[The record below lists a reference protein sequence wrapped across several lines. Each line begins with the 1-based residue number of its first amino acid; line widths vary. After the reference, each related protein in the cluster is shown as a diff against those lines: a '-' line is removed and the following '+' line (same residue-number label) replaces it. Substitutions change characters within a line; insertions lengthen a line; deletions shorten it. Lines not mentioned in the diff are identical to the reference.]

1 MITAADEI
9 FIDFSTSCTRDVAV
23 AKLLG
28 WMQGPIR
35 RRCIIM
41 TEDGISE
48 DQLPYLHKLEDP
60 VKDLLLELR
69 DAAQQRLYKAFDE
82 DNELSSEESRQLLS
96 DAVDDVERLS
106 QKTYLAAQ
114 YFRAIDDELAKGDES
129 ELRVD
134 KTATIALNNPYI
146 ALSSLDTWAK
156 RNYQISIFL
165 ERDVVP
171 TVVDVIDQLKQQKA
185 DLREDGGLNKVKADN
200 LYTSFAFLVEAFSKS
215 LGAYHNDNGPN
226 VIAISK
232 KIEKLAK
239 EAYGDKEFLPGQ
251 GHEAIK
257 KNIGEAMRRKK
268 LALITK

>member
-23 AKLLG
+23 AKMLG
-28 WMQGPIR
+28 WMRGPIR

-106 QKTYLAAQ
+106 QNIYLAAK

-134 KTATIALNNPYI
+134 KTATIALNDPHI
-146 ALSSLDTWAK
+146 ALSTLDTWAK
-156 RNYQISIFL
+156 KTYKISIFL
-165 ERDVVP
+165 DGDTTP
-171 TVVDVIDQLKQQKA
+171 TISNVIDQLKQQ
-185 DLREDGGLNKVKADN
+185 DDFRPEVGLAKLKADN
-200 LYTSFAFLVEAFSKS
+200 LYVTLALFV
-215 LGAYHNDNGPN
+215 D
-226 VIAISK
+226 AISK
-232 KIEKLAK
+232 TATKYHNPSGPVVIHIAEKIAD
-239 EAYGDKEFLPGQ
+239 YGKANFGKGDYIPGQ
-251 GHEAIK
+251 SKEAIK
-257 KNIGEAMRRKK
+257 LSIAEALRRMKTR
-268 LALITK
+268 LTSG